1 MLRNINIFEA
11 RKEGYKTYRV
21 PGITVTKNDVVLVT
35 AEARPNEGSDW
46 DSNDVIL
53 RRSLDAGET
62 FSLLRS

>member
-35 AEARPNEGSDW
+35 AEARPNEGSD
-46 DSNDVIL
+46 
-53 RRSLDAGET
+53 
-62 FSLLRS
+62 